1 MRRRSAPG
9 AGERTIDVGGGSR
22 PLAYPV
28 IDQRVA
34 GCGVEGENFR
44 RLADPRDVRDATD
57 VEDRERLWQRRGDSG
72 VEQRS
77 ERRPFTAR
85 GDIGRAEIGN
95 HVEPEETRQ
104 QRAVAQLPGAVLGRA
119 MEDCMTVKPDD
130 VDSGSRVAPQEL
142 LDSRG
147 VKAGQLILDFGD
159 RTDGPKDRPQ
169 PIAECLLVGD
179 RQRRSGEYPLAA
191 VRLDQ
196 RDIDPVERSAAHQS
210 ESAPH
215 MRGAL
220 WPPLGTYV
228 R

>member
-1 MRRRSAPG
+1 MSLTVGRGPFGKDPAGRFNVEVKPPG
-9 AGERTIDVGGGSR
+9 ALLFWDPVDYRVRALLGGK
-22 PLAYPV
+22 
-28 IDQRVA
+28 
-34 GCGVEGENFR
+34 
-44 RLADPRDVRDATD
+44 
-57 VEDRERLWQRRGDSG
+57 
-72 VEQRS
+72 
-77 ERRPFTAR
+77 
-85 GDIGRAEIGN
+85 
-95 HVEPEETRQ
+95 
-104 QRAVAQLPGAVLGRA
+104 
-119 MEDCMTVKPDD
+119 TV
-130 VDSGSRVAPQEL
+130 